1 MRLNPL
7 LKRLDLPPKPD
18 ADSLSIVRAKIVFM
32 RDISSVRQYFQRGGH
47 GKINDVRAKGACT
60 QGQRRHKPPVIIIKI
75 VLSIGAGQTFSL
87 QAVRKIDPALPI
99 VSIRR
104 PSSRLH
110 KPITEHQQHG
120 CNRQP
125 SQNDAANSTR
135 RRFSQ
140 NNFNAPSQQQSQS
153 NNAPHRRKN
162 GVDFNRRNPIQ
173 TYLRNGPRVDSALRH
188 VSSPRRRF
196 RGRPSAM
203 QKLHSHIIAIPLQTQ
218 EPPRQN
224 RLLRRW
230 SIL

>member
-18 ADSLSIVRAKIVFM
+18 ADSLFVVRSKIVFM

-47 GKINDVRAKGACT
+47 GKINDVRAKGARA
-60 QGQRRHKPPVIIIKI
+60 QSRRRHKPPVIIIKI
-75 VLSIGAGQTFSL
+75 VLSIGADQTFSL
-87 QAVRKIDPALPI
+87 QAVRKIAPALPI

-125 SQNDAANSTR
+125 SQNDASNSTR

-153 NNAPHRRKN
+153 NNAP
-162 GVDFNRRNPIQ
+162 
-173 TYLRNGPRVDSALRH
+173 
-188 VSSPRRRF
+188 SPQKWRRF
-196 RGRPSAM
+196 QSSKSNAD
-203 QKLHSHIIAIPLQTQ
+203 LS
-218 EPPRQN
+218 
-224 RLLRRW
+224 
-230 SIL
+230 S

>member
-1 MRLNPL
+1 
-7 LKRLDLPPKPD
+7 
-18 ADSLSIVRAKIVFM
+18 M

-47 GKINDVRAKGACT
+47 GKINDVRAKGARA

-75 VLSIGAGQTFSL
+75 VLSIGSGQTFSL

-99 VSIRR
+99 VSIQR

-153 NNAPHRRKN
+153 NNAAHRRKN
-162 GVDFNRRNPIQ
+162 GVDFNRRNSIQ
-173 TYLRNGPRVDSALRH
+173 AYLRNGPRVDSALRH
-188 VSSPRRRF
+188 VSSPRQRF
-196 RGRPSAM
+196 RGRPSAI
-203 QKLHSHIIAIPLQTQ
+203 QKLHSHIITVPLQTQ

-224 RLLRRW
+224 RLPRRW

>member
-7 LKRLDLPPKPD
+7 LKRLDLSSKPD
-18 ADSLSIVRAKIVFM
+18 ADSLSIVRAKIVFAH
-32 RDISSVRQYFQRGGH
+32 DTSSCWLHFHCSGH
-47 GKINDVRAKGACT
+47 GKIDNVRAESACT

-125 SQNDAANSTR
+125 SQNDASNSTR

-153 NNAPHRRKN
+153 SNAP
-162 GVDFNRRNPIQ
+162 P
-173 TYLRNGPRVDSALRH
+173 
-188 VSSPRRRF
+188 SPQKWRRF
-196 RGRPSAM
+196 QSSKSNAD
-203 QKLHSHIIAIPLQTQ
+203 LS
-218 EPPRQN
+218 
-224 RLLRRW
+224 
-230 SIL
+230 S